1 MSELRWALLLFGLL
15 FVAGL
20 VAWELRKRR
29 TRDAERLGG
38 SGLPGFGGRGP
49 GPAPGGFGGWDADAA
64 ARPHEGA
71 PTRAT
76 GGGGREEPSF
86 SMPELPRREPV
97 RDLPVVEID
106 PRAGD
111 GPRVG
116 DLPVIH
122 MDGSTS
128 AVSGAGAGSRSGAA
142 QDLHPPHA
150 TDAAH
155 PEREPADEDAG
166 SVSAPREATAA
177 DPVEQA
183 SAWLADSVPG
193 ELPQSVVLDWPP
205 EEQRRIVALR
215 VVPRAGERFN
225 GSALRQALVGEG
237 FVHGELDIYHK
248 PLGDGRALLSAA
260 SLTRPGTFDPRT
272 IDGLL
277 FAGLN
282 LFAVMPG
289 PLPPR
294 DTVERLVLVGRT
306 LAQRLRGEALDGRGQ
321 PLTDARVAELRREA
335 SEGAP

>member
-1 MSELRWALLLFGLL
+1 
-15 FVAGL
+15 
-20 VAWELRKRR
+20 
-29 TRDAERLGG
+29 
-38 SGLPGFGGRGP
+38 
-49 GPAPGGFGGWDADAA
+49 
-64 ARPHEGA
+64 
-71 PTRAT
+71 
-76 GGGGREEPSF
+76 
-86 SMPELPRREPV
+86 MPDLPRREPL

-116 DLPVIH
+116 ELPVIH
-122 MDGSTS
+122 MDGPASATS
-128 AVSGAGAGSRSGAA
+128 GGAA
-142 QDLHPPHA
+142 SHPPA
-150 TDAAH
+150 ASSDGLADAARGAPAGLPDAAAAP
-155 PEREPADEDAG
+155 PEAD
-166 SVSAPREATAA
+166 AA
-177 DPVEQA
+177 AAVEKA

-205 EEQRRIVALR
+205 EEQRRIVSLR
-215 VVPRAGERFN
+215 VVPRPGERFN

-237 FVHGELDIYHK
+237 FVHGELEIYHK
-248 PLGDGRALLSAA
+248 PIGDGRALLSAA

-282 LFAVMPG
+282 LFAVLPG

-335 SEGAP
+335 TEGPP